1 MVKTQVEVEDID
13 EKQENAEPRITVI
26 EEFEV
31 VLEWNNRTVSI
42 LNNNLSK
49 YNIIQINVT
58 FNAEINVFE

>member
-31 VLEWNNRTVSI
+31 VLEWNNRTVSNI
-42 LNNNLSK
+42 FNNSLSK
-49 YNIIQINVT
+49 LLYVLRKLM
-58 FNAEINVFE
+58 

>member
-31 VLEWNNRTVSI
+31 VLEWDNGTVSI
-42 LNNNLSK
+42 LNNSLLK
-49 YNIIQINVT
+49 YNMYYVN
-58 FNAEINVFE
+58 

>member
-31 VLEWNNRTVSI
+31 VLEWNNRTVSVR
-42 LNNNLSK
+42 S
-49 YNIIQINVT
+49 IIVYREVMR
-58 FNAEINVFE
+58 A